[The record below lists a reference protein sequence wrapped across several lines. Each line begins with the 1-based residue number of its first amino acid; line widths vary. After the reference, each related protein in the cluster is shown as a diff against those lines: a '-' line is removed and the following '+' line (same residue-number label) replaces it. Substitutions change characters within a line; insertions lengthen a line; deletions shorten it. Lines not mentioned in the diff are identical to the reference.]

1 MTVALPSI
9 DPPFSARLHPLTG
22 VAAAGTAAWAE
33 RWGLTSRP
41 ELARR
46 LRETDPARLAGR
58 VCPGAS
64 LEGLQLNSD
73 WQAWLF
79 LFDDAYCDESEI
91 GSDPAATT
99 EVTVWMLGALED
111 GEAAPDDVFA
121 RALADLCARL
131 DEMAGPVQRL
141 RFRQEV
147 TTYLYSL
154 VWEAARRRE
163 RMPAQLPEYIRM
175 RRHCSAV
182 PTCLAL
188 IDVVNGFELSQE
200 LWCSEPVR
208 SAARAATDVTCWTN
222 DVLSLPKEEER
233 STELLSLPA
242 VLGRR
247 QGLGPDDALRRCAAM
262 IDERIHEFLEAQQP
276 LLESGDPAL
285 VRLCADLRHWI
296 AGNLAWSRETG
307 RYRVTAG

>member
-9 DPPFSARLHPLTG
+9 DPPFSARLHPLTA
-22 VAAAGTAAWAE
+22 VASAATEKWAAD
-33 RWGLTSRP
+33 WGLTARP
-41 ELARR
+41 DLLRR
-46 LRETDPARLAGR
+46 LRDTDPARLAGR
-58 VCPGAS
+58 VCPSAS
-64 LEGLQLNSD
+64 LEGLKLNSD

-99 EVTVWMLGALED
+99 EVTVWMLGALEA
-111 GEAAPDDVFA
+111 GEAGPDDVFA
-121 RALADLCARL
+121 RALVDLCSRL
-131 DEMAGPVQRL
+131 DAMATPVQRM

-147 TTYLYSL
+147 AGYLYSL
-154 VWEAARRRE
+154 VWEAARRLR
-163 RMPAQLPEYIRM
+163 RMPAELSEYIRM

-200 LWCSEPVR
+200 LWCSPAVR
-208 SAARAATDVTCWTN
+208 AAAEAATDITCWTN
-222 DVLSLPKEEER
+222 DVLSLRKEEKR
-233 STELLSLPA
+233 STELVSLPS

-247 QGLGPDDALRRCAAM
+247 LGLSPAEALRRCIAM
-262 IDERIHEFLEAQQP
+262 IDARIRDYVEAQQP
-276 LLESGDPAL
+276 LLATGDPVL
-285 VRLCADLRHWI
+285 IRFSADLRHWI

-307 RYRVTAG
+307 RYRVPTC

>member
-1 MTVALPSI
+1 MSVASPSI
-9 DPPFSARLHPLTG
+9 DPPFSARLHPLTA
-22 VAAAGTAAWAE
+22 VAAAATERWAA
-33 RWGLTSRP
+33 RWGLTARP
-41 ELARR
+41 ELLRR

-58 VCPGAS
+58 VCPSAS
-64 LEGLQLNSD
+64 LAGLELNSD

-79 LFDDAYCDESEI
+79 LFDDVYCDESEI
-91 GSDPAATT
+91 GADPAATT
-99 EVTVWMLGALED
+99 ELTVWMLGALED
-111 GEAAPDDVFA
+111 GSAGPDDVFA
-121 RALADLCARL
+121 QALADLCARL
-131 DEMAGPVQRL
+131 DAMATPVQRA

-147 TTYLYSL
+147 TGYLYSL
-154 VWEAARRRE
+154 VWEAARRR
-163 RMPAQLPEYIRM
+163 RRTPAEFSEYLRM

-200 LWCSEPVR
+200 LWCSPRVR
-208 SAARAATDVTCWTN
+208 AAADAATDVTCWTN
-222 DVLSLPKEEER
+222 DLLSLRKEEER

-247 QGLGPDDALRRCAAM
+247 DGLSPAEALRQCTEMVDARM
-262 IDERIHEFLEAQQP
+262 RDFLTAQQE
-276 LLESGDPAL
+276 LLDTGNPVL

-307 RYRVTAG
+307 RYKVEG

>member
-1 MTVALPSI
+1 MSVALPSI
-9 DPPFSARLHPLTG
+9 DPPFSARLHPLTS
-22 VAAAGTAAWAE
+22 VASAATAKWAAA
-33 RWGLTSRP
+33 WGLTERP

-58 VCPGAS
+58 VCPSAS
-64 LEGLQLNSD
+64 LEGLTLNSD

-91 GSDPAATT
+91 GSDPSATT
-99 EVTVWMLGALED
+99 EVTVWMLGALEA
-111 GEAAPDDVFA
+111 GEAGPHDVFA

-131 DEMAGPVQRL
+131 DAMASPVQST

-154 VWEAARRRE
+154 VWEAARRRQ
-163 RMPAQLPEYIRM
+163 RMPAQLAEYIRM

-188 IDVVNGFELSQE
+188 IDVVNGFSLSQE
-200 LWCSEPVR
+200 LWCSPAVR
-208 SAARAATDVTCWTN
+208 AAADAATDITCWTN
-222 DVLSLPKEEER
+222 DILSLAKEETR
-233 STELLSLPA
+233 SIELLSLPA

-247 QGLGPDDALRRCAAM
+247 QGLTQAEALRACTAM
-262 IDERIHEFLEAQQP
+262 IDARIRDYLEAQQP
-276 LLESGDPAL
+276 LLASGDPVLA
-285 VRLCADLRHWI
+285 RFCADLRHWI

>member
-22 VAAAGTAAWAE
+22 VVAAATEKWAAQ
-33 RWGLTSRP
+33 WGLTSRP

-58 VCPGAS
+58 VCPSAS
-64 LEGLQLNSD
+64 LEGLRLNSD

-111 GEAAPDDVFA
+111 GEASRDDAFA
-121 RALADLCARL
+121 GALADLCARL
-131 DEMAGPVQRL
+131 DAMASPVQRA
-141 RFRQEV
+141 RFRHEV
-147 TTYLYSL
+147 TGYLYSL
-154 VWEAARRRE
+154 VWEAARRRQ
-163 RMPAQLPEYIRM
+163 RTPAELAEYIRM

-200 LWCSEPVR
+200 LWCSAAVR
-208 SAARAATDVTCWTN
+208 AAADAATDITCWTN
-222 DVLSLPKEEER
+222 DVLSLRKEEER

-247 QGLGPDDALRRCAAM
+247 QGLGLTDALQRCTTM
-262 IDERIHEFLEAQQP
+262 IDARIRDYLEAQQP
-276 LLESGDPAL
+276 LLASGDPL
-285 VRLCADLRHWI
+285 VSRLCADLRHWI

-307 RYRVTAG
+307 RYQVRTC